1 MKKIALLGST
11 GSIGLSTLEVVR
23 RAKNEMQ
30 IKVLAARSNIELLE
44 KQAKEFSPSLVA
56 VYDDEAANELKKRL
70 PNIRVVSGMKGLI
83 EAATLEEVN
92 FVMQAMSGN
101 LGLQPTLSAIQNNK
115 TIGLANKEVLVSA
128 GDLICENIKKYNT
141 TLLPV
146 DSEHSALFQCL
157 NGEDKKRVKRLI
169 LTASGGPFY
178 FYQDHELER
187 ITVKDALNHPN
198 WKMGPKITIDS
209 STLMNKGFEVIEAHY
224 LFDIPIEQI
233 EVVIHPESIIHSMV
247 EFVDGSVMAQ
257 ASPPDMKLP
266 IQYALTYPD
275 RMPSGCKTMDFTKAF
290 SLRFFPPD
298 IQKFPCLG
306 LAYQALRQK
315 ENVPLTLNAVNDV
328 LVQRFMQGEI
338 SWADIG
344 KKLSKILSSHQA
356 RDVLTLQEILAD
368 DEKARRL
375 ALTV

>member
-1 MKKIALLGST
+1 MKTISLLGST

-23 RAKNEMQ
+23 RSKGWMQ
-30 IKVLAARSNIELLE
+30 IKALAAKSNIQLLE
-44 KQAKEFSPSLVA
+44 EQAKEFSPLLVV
-56 VYDDEAANELKKRL
+56 VYDEEAASELKKRL
-70 PNIRVVSGMKGLI
+70 PNTKVMSGMQGLI
-83 EAATLEEVN
+83 EAATHVEVN

-101 LGLQPTLSAIQNNK
+101 LGLQPTLNAIQNNK

-128 GDLICENIKKYNT
+128 GELICANIKKYNT
-141 TLLPV
+141 PLIPV

-157 NGEDKKRVKRLI
+157 NGENKKRVKRLI

-178 FYQDHELER
+178 FYQEHELEK
-187 ITVKDALNHPN
+187 ITVKQALQHPN

-209 STLMNKGFEVIEAHY
+209 STLMNKGLEVIEAHY
-224 LFDIPIEQI
+224 LFDIPVENI
-233 EVVIHPESIIHSMV
+233 EVVVHPESIIHSMV

-257 ASPPDMKLP
+257 LSPPDMKLP

-306 LAYQALRQK
+306 LAYQALREK
-315 ENVPLTLNAVNDV
+315 KNVPLTLNAANDV
-328 LVQRFMQGEI
+328 LVKRFMQGEI

-344 KKLSKILSSHQA
+344 RKLSKILSSHQG